1 MLSWVTIGV
10 LAHGAPCDDRWVES
24 PGPSFRRRLLIES
37 LTVLAADAPVQVGWL
52 EKHRVVADEIALD
65 FDHVFRMAERLVRE
79 EQVSPGALPD
89 LCEIDLLF
97 SEMSGAENAG
107 RWARTALS
115 TDAGWAQARQ
125 LARQV
130 LLAEFGEWNLPP
142 PEIDVIR

>member
-1 MLSWVTIGV
+1 M
-10 LAHGAPCDDRWVES
+10 ES

-37 LTVLAADAPVQVGWL
+37 LTVLAADASVQVAWL
-52 EKHRVVADEIALD
+52 EKHRVVTDEIALD
-65 FDHVFRMAERLVRE
+65 FDHAFRMAERLVE
-79 EQVSPGALPD
+79 EVQVGQGALPD
-89 LCEIDLLF
+89 LREIDLVF
-97 SEMSGAENAG
+97 SGMSGAEGAG

-130 LLAEFGEWNLPP
+130 LVAELGEWNLPL